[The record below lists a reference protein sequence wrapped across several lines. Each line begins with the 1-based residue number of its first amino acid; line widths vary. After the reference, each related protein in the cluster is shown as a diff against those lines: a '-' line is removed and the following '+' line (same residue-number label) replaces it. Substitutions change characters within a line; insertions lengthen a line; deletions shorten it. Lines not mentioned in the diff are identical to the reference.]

1 MIFVGI
7 ARNGFWPRLLAAF
20 AYGLPILLIVAPL
33 ASFLAY
39 SFFLMEGGQIVA
51 DFNFGN
57 YRRIFTDA
65 IFIPILWRTCLLCLA
80 VAALAILVG
89 FPVAFLLANLKGRRR
104 YLVLLMV
111 LVPLL
116 MSYIIKIYAIRS
128 ILGGTGFLNRFL
140 LWIGLVD
147 APLTL
152 FVFNLNAVLLTLTIL
167 LIPFAIL
174 PIFLSLER
182 IPRDL
187 IEASSDL
194 GASSLQTFAR
204 IILPLSVPGI
214 VTAASFVF
222 VLAIGDFLTPQMV
235 GGQSGFTFGRIV
247 YSQFGTAFN
256 WPFGAALATVLAI
269 VAIAVIAAGSR
280 LESPSKMMRLPGYA
294 IGALWV
300 MTSMVFLL
308 LYSPL
313 VIPIVSSFFVIAHGE
328 VQWHDPSLSSYAALT
343 ANAGILEAVGNTL
356 IVGFSA
362 SLLSIICG
370 TLLAIHYCGGKSL
383 SREAMQF
390 AIYLPFLMPPIITGL
405 SLLIFFRET
414 GIPRSL
420 MTVIVAHTVFVQ
432 ALTYRTIVVRLQSIG
447 SEHDRG
453 LRRSWRIRLA
463 DLHPYHSAKSRQHA
477 DRRRRFELCPVV

>member
-1 MIFVGI
+1 MIFIGS
-7 ARNGFWPRLLAAF
+7 ARKGLGSRLLAAF

-33 ASFLAY
+33 TSFLAY
-39 SFFLMEGGQIVA
+39 SFFRMEGGQIIA
-51 DFNFGN
+51 DFGLGN

-80 VAALAILVG
+80 VASLAILIG

-140 LWIGLVD
+140 LWTGLVD

-167 LIPFAIL
+167 LIPFAIM

-194 GASSLQTFAR
+194 GASNLQTFAR
-204 IILPLSVPGI
+204 IILPLSVPGV

-256 WPFGAALATVLAI
+256 WPFGAALATVLAL
-269 VAIAVIAAGSR
+269 VVVAVIAAGSR
-280 LESPSKMMRLPGYA
+280 LEA
-294 IGALWV
+294 
-300 MTSMVFLL
+300 
-308 LYSPL
+308 
-313 VIPIVSSFFVIAHGE
+313 
-328 VQWHDPSLSSYAALT
+328 
-343 ANAGILEAVGNTL
+343 
-356 IVGFSA
+356 
-362 SLLSIICG
+362 
-370 TLLAIHYCGGKSL
+370 
-383 SREAMQF
+383 
-390 AIYLPFLMPPIITGL
+390 
-405 SLLIFFRET
+405 
-414 GIPRSL
+414 
-420 MTVIVAHTVFVQ
+420 
-432 ALTYRTIVVRLQSIG
+432 
-447 SEHDRG
+447 
-453 LRRSWRIRLA
+453 
-463 DLHPYHSAKSRQHA
+463 RQ
-477 DRRRRFELCPVV
+477 R